1 MDESGKIVEQTRF
14 LNDSESIQKF
24 VKTLPSD
31 SRIVLEAIGGWYY
44 FYEQVEKQIPDIVLA
59 HPLKT
64 RAIASARIKT
74 DKIDSKILTHLL
86 RTDLVPTA
94 YIPDREIRDIR
105 EVLRYRASL
114 VMNQTMLKNKIH
126 AILAKNGIQF
136 PFSDL
141 SSKKGQ
147 EFFFLDVTDTRWQRI
162 LH

>member
-1 MDESGKIVEQTRF
+1 VGSNPRRAVILVR
-14 LNDSESIQKF
+14 LVS
-24 VKTLPSD
+24 VY
-31 SRIVLEAIGGWYY
+31 SRNIIKGS
-44 FYEQVEKQIPDIVLA
+44 IPDIVLA

-86 RTDLVPTA
+86 RNDLVPTA

-126 AILAKNGIQF
+126 AILTKKGIF
-136 PFSDL
+136 PFSYL
-141 SSKKGQ
+141 SSKKDNP
-147 EFFFLDVTDTRWQRI
+147 F
-162 LH
+162 